1 MFHLGHRKY
10 PVGSPNLQRVYTLF
24 FCNVRIR
31 ELGSRDI
38 YLEFGF
44 IEAMDKVRIECVICG
59 ERLANESMKPCKLMR
74 HQSTKHPQTVGK
86 PTEFFLRKKE
96 LVMSNRPQNIID
108 VFTRA
113 GNENRQAT
121 VASFECALLIAQSK
135 KPHTIGETLLKPAC
149 VKMAEIMCGAQ
160 AASKLKTVPLSNN
173 TIKHRIDRMANDVE
187 NTLIE
192 KLKMHPFS
200 IQLDETS
207 TVADEAVLIAY
218 VQYVDDSELKQ
229 DILLSTN
236 LSTTTRGEDIFH
248 AIDTYFTKN
257 QIPYNNL
264 VACCTDGAASM
275 MGKNKGFNAR
285 LKEKA
290 PYCLVFH
297 CMIHRQALAS
307 KHLSDE
313 LNETMKTVV
322 KIVNFIKARP
332 VNKRIFA
339 ELCED
344 EVHQT
349 LLLHTE
355 VRWLSRGQVLVRFI
369 ELKEKIKEFLKM
381 NNQKLFDEM
390 TDAFLIR
397 TSYLADIFSLYN
409 ETNKRMQ
416 SADANVLE
424 CKEIIDAFVHKVD
437 FRRNKLM
444 KRDLH
449 HFPSLLKQTGGNLP
463 ESLSK
468 EFILHMERLQKEM
481 TSRFSDVDE
490 HVAKCAWVMDPFTAQ
505 EEDVEYLQA
514 EDELLDIKSNSLLRR
529 FFNEHGYKRFW
540 LVKGPNVAPKLAH
553 HATTRLIL
561 PFATTYLS
569 ETAFSSLVTIKT
581 KARNKLDVHHDF
593 RMAVT
598 KIMPNIQSLALDM
611 QRKGHIG
618 MDY

>member
-1 MFHLGHRKY
+1 YDKKKILNAENFATY
-10 PVGSPNLQRVYTLF
+10 
-24 FCNVRIR
+24 R
-31 ELGSRDI
+31 ET
-38 YLEFGF
+38 
-44 IEAMDKVRIECVICG
+44 MDKVRIECVICG

-463 ESLSK
+463 ESLK
-468 EFILHMERLQKEM
+468 M

-529 FFNEHGYKRFW
+529 FFNEHG
-540 LVKGPNVAPKLAH
+540 
-553 HATTRLIL
+553 LIL

-611 QRKGHIG
+611 QAQTSH
-618 MDY
+618 